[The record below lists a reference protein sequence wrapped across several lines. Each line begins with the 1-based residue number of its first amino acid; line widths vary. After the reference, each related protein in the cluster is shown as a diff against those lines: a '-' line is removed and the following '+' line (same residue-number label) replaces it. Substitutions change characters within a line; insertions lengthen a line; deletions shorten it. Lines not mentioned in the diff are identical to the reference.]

1 MRSVVDSKEH
11 LLEVAVNVLA
21 REGFAATSL
30 RMIAI
35 EAGVSPALL
44 VHHFGSRQ
52 GLIEQ
57 AINKTLGEWLET
69 KDDLTAIGL
78 TEALRQWP
86 QVAEDGQT
94 KLQFFRQLMI
104 AGGKPAQH
112 LFERM
117 AAEAKVRLEQFAQ
130 LGFTEKLSDIESASV
145 LMASYALAPLIMG
158 DQIKKVLGGDFF
170 DPEVSQKL
178 AQASVEL
185 FGLTLPAGNSA
196 AANSKQKAGDK

>member
-21 REGFAATSL
+21 REGFAAASL

-117 AAEAKVRLEQFAQ
+117 AAEAKVRLEQFAE
-130 LGFTEKLSDIESASV
+130 LGFAEKLADIESASV

-158 DQIKKVLGGDFF
+158 DQIKKMLGGDFF

-185 FGLTLPAGNSA
+185 FGLALPAGNSA
-196 AANSKQKAGDK
+196 AANTKQKAGDK

>member
-21 REGFAATSL
+21 REGFAAASL

-196 AANSKQKAGDK
+196 AANTKQKAGDK

>member
-11 LLEVAVNVLA
+11 LLEAAVNVLA
-21 REGFAATSL
+21 REGFAAASL

-57 AINKTLGEWLET
+57 TINKTLGEWLET

-196 AANSKQKAGDK
+196 AANTKQKAGDK

>member
-21 REGFAATSL
+21 REGFAAASL

-117 AAEAKVRLEQFAQ
+117 AAEAKVRLEQFAE
-130 LGFTEKLSDIESASV
+130 LGFAKKLADIESASV

-158 DQIKKVLGGDFF
+158 DQIKKMLGGDFF

-196 AANSKQKAGDK
+196 AANTKQKAGDK

>member
-21 REGFAATSL
+21 REGFAAASL

-158 DQIKKVLGGDFF
+158 DQIKKMLGGDFF

-196 AANSKQKAGDK
+196 AANTKQKAGDK

>member
-104 AGGKPAQH
+104 AGGRPAQH

-117 AAEAKVRLEQFAQ
+117 AAEAKVRLEQFAE

-196 AANSKQKAGDK
+196 AANTKQKAGDK